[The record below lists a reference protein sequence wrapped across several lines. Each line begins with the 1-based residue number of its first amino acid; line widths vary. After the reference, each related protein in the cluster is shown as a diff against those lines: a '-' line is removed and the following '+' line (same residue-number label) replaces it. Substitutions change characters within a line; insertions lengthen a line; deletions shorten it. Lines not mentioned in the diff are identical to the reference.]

1 MRLRVYTLLLAGTG
15 LAVANPLHVMITT
28 TDVSAF
34 RLGHAAANVGSTVDP
49 DTKPTKMRHLCK
61 NMQKVVQDTAA
72 RLLSI
77 IGISG
82 TGPAPISDGGLT
94 RIEITH
100 HNLVPVRVIEPA
112 FVIKGG
118 PYPDATMNHHGVHK
132 FHKHGPPQGPF
143 LHRVHRALLSLG
155 PWEGRIVAF
164 VLGCGLGVLLRM
176 FWVLAVLLTRSI
188 RRDPEHEETTLVYAE
203 EVPSAYRGT
212 AEKVSNSTDVGD
224 N

>member
-1 MRLRVYTLLLAGTG
+1 MKLCVYSLLLAGTG
-15 LAVANPLHVMITT
+15 LGVYLPSGVGRLSADIFPVAVANPLHVMITT

-34 RLGHAAANVGSTVDP
+34 RLGHAAANVGPAVDP

-61 NMQKVVQDTAA
+61 NMQKAVQDTTA

-82 TGPAPISDGGLT
+82 PGPASVPDGGLT
-94 RIEITH
+94 RVQITH
-100 HNLVPVRVIEPA
+100 HKLVPVSVIESA
-112 FVIKGG
+112 FVIKAGDQN
-118 PYPDATMNHHGVHK
+118 PDGTMNHHGVHK

-164 VLGCGLGVLLRM
+164 VLG
-176 FWVLAVLLTRSI
+176 
-188 RRDPEHEETTLVYAE
+188 
-203 EVPSAYRGT
+203 
-212 AEKVSNSTDVGD
+212 
-224 N
+224 